1 MVSTTA
7 VNLTVDRVVPVTPQV
22 VQLQESNFLHELWLN
37 LAQGGLWEGRK
48 GIFGGLPLYL
58 ENVCH
63 PVQTRYSV
71 PFESNIW
78 TTNSAFILYFSR
90 YL

>member
-1 MVSTTA
+1 M
-7 VNLTVDRVVPVTPQV
+7 PVTPQV

-37 LAQGGLWEGRK
+37 LAQGGLWEGIK

-63 PVQTRYSV
+63 QCRLDIRSHLSLTFGQQIQHLYYISV
-71 PFESNIW
+71 GTFEYVEI
-78 TTNSAFILYFSR
+78 FHF
-90 YL
+90 